1 VRVDL
6 IIDGYNL
13 MHFAGLARERYGPGD
28 LERARNRLLQRVRR
42 GLSQD
47 ERSRT
52 TIVFDGQYAPIRE
65 RSVQLFHGMEIHFS
79 PVGLE
84 ADDVIEDL
92 VAAHS
97 SPKQLMVISS
107 DNRLQIAA
115 KRRKAGYLDSD
126 SFLVELDEREERAK
140 QIKQSART
148 ESRDVQTLSD
158 TDLAEWMNVFADLD
172 VNAIET
178 DVRKEEA
185 RRKAIKQAE
194 KKKQTQQEKKAS
206 QAAKQ
211 QPSTS
216 ATTPE
221 VEQADDDQQTQA
233 TLGAA
238 DYDFWRERIAELI
251 QEEGLQDG
259 EIS

>member
-1 VRVDL
+1 MRVDL

-28 LERARNRLLQRVRR
+28 LERARNRLLQRIRR
-42 GLSQD
+42 GLSRD

-52 TIVFDGQYAPIRE
+52 TVVFDGQYAPIRD
-65 RSVQLFHGMEIHFS
+65 RAVQHFHGMEIHFS

-107 DNRLQIAA
+107 DNRLQTAA
-115 KRRKAGYLDSD
+115 KRRKASYLDSD

-140 QIKQSART
+140 QFKKAAHT

-158 TDLAEWMNVFADLD
+158 ADLAEWMNVFSDLD
-172 VNAIET
+172 VNAIEKG
-178 DVRKEEA
+178 VRQEDA
-185 RRKAIKQAE
+185 RKKAVKQAADKRKSQRANKTSKE
-194 KKKQTQQEKKAS
+194 KEHQTSDA
-206 QAAKQ
+206 
-211 QPSTS
+211 
-216 ATTPE
+216 
-221 VEQADDDQQTQA
+221 EQAFDDQEEMPA
-233 TLGAA
+233 RLGAG
-238 DYDFWRERIAELI
+238 DYNFWRERIAELI
-251 QEEGLQDG
+251 DEEGLEDG
-259 EIS
+259 EIL